1 MATEKMIKGRRCR
14 SYNGVW
20 VSADGNCVEV
30 DTIWKTGFS
39 EIPTTKPAKVHTD
52 KNGEKYVKRKMRNS
66 FYNVYIKDA
75 VYACFCPP
83 KPNNGKEYV
92 VYYKDGNKNNLNYTN
107 LDIKEVVKVTTHTTA
122 NKVKLNNGLTVTK
135 DGRIFKGKQEVHIS
149 DCISDADTNLM
160 SCILPHVSDPNK
172 MSGHLF
178 VNDLMA
184 TAGYVNGEKFSLKSP
199 VILHKDNNPTN
210 FNSDNLTWVES
221 TDPRY
226 IEYQKK
232 VKEWKHQRNVELNP
246 GQQLHP
252 GW

>member
-1 MATEKMIKGRRCR
+1 MATEKMIKGKRCR

-92 VYYKDGNKNNLNYTN
+92 VYYKDGNKNNLNYMN
-107 LDIKEVVKVTTHTTA
+107 LDIKEVVKTTTHASTK
-122 NKVKLNNGLTVTK
+122 KVNLNNGLTVTE
-135 DGRIFKGKQEVHIS
+135 DGRIFNGKEEKHIS
-149 DCISDADTNLM
+149 DCIGDQDTDLM
-160 SCILPHVSDPNK
+160 SCILPDISAPNK
-172 MSGHLF
+172 RSGRLF
-178 VNDLMA
+178 MDDLMA
-184 TAGYVNGEKFSLKSP
+184 AAGYVAGEKYDHRSP
-199 VILHKDNNPTN
+199 AILHRDYNPSNFHKDN
-210 FNSDNLTWVES
+210 LEWVEAS
-221 TDPRY
+221 APRY
-226 IEYQKK
+226 IDYQEK

-246 GQQLHP
+246 GKRLPP

>member
-1 MATEKMIKGRRCR
+1 MATEKTINGRKCKCH
-14 SYNGVW
+14 NGIW
-20 VSADGNCVEV
+20 VTADGKYVAV
-30 DTIWKTGFS
+30 DTIWKTAFS
-39 EIPTTKPAKVHTD
+39 EIPSTKPATVHTD
-52 KNGEKYVKRKMRNS
+52 KNGEKYVRMKIRGK
-66 FYNVYIKDA
+66 FYNIYIKDA

-83 KPNNGKEYV
+83 VPNKSKEYV

-149 DCISDADTNLM
+149 DCISDADTNLLR
-160 SCILPHVSDPNK
+160 CIEPHVSNPNR
-172 MSGHLF
+172 MFGRLF
-178 VNDLMA
+178 MDDLMA
-184 TAGYVNGEKFSLKSP
+184 AAGYVSGERYTLGNP
-199 VILHKDNNPTN
+199 RVLHKDCNPIN
-210 FNSDNLTWVES
+210 FDSGNLEWVES

-232 VKEWKHQRNVELNP
+232 VEEWKHQRNIELNP
-246 GQQLHP
+246 GRRLHP

>member
-1 MATEKMIKGRRCR
+1 MATEKIIKGKRYKR
-14 SYNGVW
+14 YNGIW
-20 VSADGNCVEV
+20 VTADGRDVVV
-30 DTIWKTGFS
+30 DTIWKIGFS
-39 EIPTTKPAKVHTD
+39 EIPSTKPAKVHTD
-52 KNGEKYVKRKMRNS
+52 KNGERYVKRKIQGKSHNI
-66 FYNVYIKDA
+66 YIKKA
-75 VYACFCPP
+75 VYACFCSPI
-83 KPNNGKEYV
+83 PNNGKEYV

-135 DGRIFKGKQEVHIS
+135 DGRILKGKQEVHIS

-172 MSGHLF
+172 ISGHLL
-178 VNDLMA
+178 VDDLMA
-184 TAGYVNGEKFSLKSP
+184 ITGYVSGERYSLGNP
-199 VILHKDNNPTN
+199 RVLHKDYNPTN
-210 FNSDNLTWVES
+210 FDSSNLEWVES

>member
-1 MATEKMIKGRRCR
+1 MATEKTINGRKCKCH
-14 SYNGVW
+14 NGIW
-20 VSADGNCVEV
+20 VTADGKYVAV
-30 DTIWKTGFS
+30 DTIWKTAFS
-39 EIPTTKPAKVHTD
+39 EIPSTKPATVHTD
-52 KNGEKYVKRKMRNS
+52 KNGEKYVRRKIRGK
-66 FYNVYIKDA
+66 FYNIYIKNA

-83 KPNNGKEYV
+83 VPNKSKEYV

-149 DCISDADTNLM
+149 DCISDADTNLLR
-160 SCILPHVSDPNK
+160 CIEPHVSNPNR
-172 MSGHLF
+172 MFGRLF
-178 VNDLMA
+178 MDDLMA
-184 TAGYVNGEKFSLKSP
+184 AAGYVNGEKFSLKSP

-210 FNSDNLTWVES
+210 FNSDNLEWVES

-246 GQQLHP
+246 GRPLHP

>member
-83 KPNNGKEYV
+83 MRAMYEGPKPAS
-92 VYYKDGNKNNLNYTN
+92 KDPTFG
-107 LDIKEVVKVTTHTTA
+107 
-122 NKVKLNNGLTVTK
+122 
-135 DGRIFKGKQEVHIS
+135 
-149 DCISDADTNLM
+149 
-160 SCILPHVSDPNK
+160 
-172 MSGHLF
+172 
-178 VNDLMA
+178 
-184 TAGYVNGEKFSLKSP
+184 P
-199 VILHKDNNPTN
+199 VCAKRALSAAIVRSQT
-210 FNSDNLTWVES
+210 
-221 TDPRY
+221 R
-226 IEYQKK
+226 
-232 VKEWKHQRNVELNP
+232 
-246 GQQLHP
+246 
-252 GW
+252 

>member
-1 MATEKMIKGRRCR
+1 MVKERIIKGRRCR

-92 VYYKDGNKNNLNYTN
+92 VYYKDGNKNNLNYMN
-107 LDIKEVVKVTTHTTA
+107 LDIKEVVKTTTHSTTK
-122 NKVKLNNGLTVTK
+122 KVKLNNGLTVTE
-135 DGRIFKGKQEVHIS
+135 DGRIFNGKQEEQIS
-149 DCISDADTNLM
+149 DCIGDQDTGLM
-160 SCILPHVSDPNK
+160 SCILPHVSDPNTRQ
-172 MSGHLF
+172 GRLF
-178 VNDLMA
+178 MDDLMA
-184 TAGYVNGEKFSLKSP
+184 AAG
-199 VILHKDNNPTN
+199 
-210 FNSDNLTWVES
+210 
-221 TDPRY
+221 
-226 IEYQKK
+226 
-232 VKEWKHQRNVELNP
+232 
-246 GQQLHP
+246 
-252 GW
+252 